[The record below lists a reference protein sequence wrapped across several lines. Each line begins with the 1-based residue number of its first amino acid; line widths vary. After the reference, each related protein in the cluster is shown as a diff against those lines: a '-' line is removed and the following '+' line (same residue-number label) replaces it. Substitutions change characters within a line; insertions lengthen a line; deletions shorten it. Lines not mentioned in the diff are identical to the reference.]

1 MKIERVLTIKYWS
14 VRSFIPAV
22 LVVLVEHVSFR
33 MVLVRRLVRSFLGI
47 LITLPWQ
54 ASIVRKLQELAAR

>member
-1 MKIERVLTIKYWS
+1 MKIERVLTVTYGQFG
-14 VRSFIPAV
+14 SFIPIILVGADDANFRIV
-22 LVVLVEHVSFR
+22 LVQSR
-33 MVLVRRLVRSFLGI
+33 SRSFLGI